1 MSLFPVKVRELVE
14 SLRTSGALQ
23 SLASCA
29 ASVPVASAD
38 DGKTR
43 ILVCGGRLQQAAV
56 EAFDLAGLKG
66 WHRLRVAVPNG
77 VTKLFVPQETLFE
90 VYHGD
95 GQLLH
100 STPLPELDEP
110 LAFALESELLHAI
123 ADASK
128 TKSKA
133 AAT

>member
-23 SLASCA
+23 AMA
-29 ASVPVASAD
+29 VGAEFIRVSAPQ

-43 ILVCGGRLQQAAV
+43 LLVCSGPVQDAAV
-56 EAFDLAGLKG
+56 KAFELADLKG

-77 VTKLFVPQETLFE
+77 VTKLFVPEETLFE

-95 GQLLH
+95 GERLH
-100 STPLPELDEP
+100 SKPLPQLDEP
-110 LAFALESELLHAI
+110 LASALERELCEAI
-123 ADASK
+123 AKAGN
-128 TKSKA
+128 KA
-133 AAT
+133 AA